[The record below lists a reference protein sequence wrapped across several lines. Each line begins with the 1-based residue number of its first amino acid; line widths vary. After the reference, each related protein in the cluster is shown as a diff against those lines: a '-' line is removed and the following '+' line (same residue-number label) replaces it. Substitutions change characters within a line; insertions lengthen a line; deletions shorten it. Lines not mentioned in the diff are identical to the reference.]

1 MILAMTGPGVL
12 LAAGAAPYLGT
23 LARFLGCGAALALAC
38 LGVYRLAR
46 GLGRTG
52 REATGLALVAPFA
65 IGLLVFTAWPI
76 LHSFYLSFT
85 RYRVLGPP
93 EWVGLGNYAD
103 IFFTDRRFRAAL
115 FVSSVYAGLSIPLGI
130 AASLATAML
139 LNARVRFVGAWR
151 AIYYLPSVLPA
162 VATALIW
169 RWLFVPHGG
178 LVNAA
183 LEALHLPQPGWF
195 HDPRWVIP
203 AFVIMSLQG
212 ATGNN
217 MVIFLAALKGERR
230 ELHEA
235 AMIDGAGLLARFRN
249 VTIPQISPVILY
261 QLVMGIIGSLQV
273 FTQPMFVETPGDSG
287 LFYNVYVYRRAWEDL
302 RMGYAGAL
310 SWILFVIILG
320 LTLVVLRHSRSWV
333 HYEAEER

>member
-1 MILAMTGPGVL
+1 MTGCCGL

-23 LARFLGCGAALALAC
+23 LARFVGVGAALALVC
-38 LGVYRLAR
+38 FGVHRIAR
-46 GLGRTG
+46 GLGRTD
-52 REATGLALVAPFA
+52 REATGLALVAPFV
-65 IGLLVFTAWPI
+65 IGLVAFTAWPV
-76 LHSFYLSFT
+76 LCSFYLSFT
-85 RYRVLGPP
+85 RYRVLGLP
-93 EWVGLGNYAD
+93 EWAGLSNYAEIILD
-103 IFFTDRRFRAAL
+103 DRRFRAAL
-115 FVSSVYAGLSIPLGI
+115 FVSSVYAAASIPLGI
-130 AASLATAML
+130 AASLTTAML
-139 LNARVRFVGAWR
+139 LNTRVRFVGVWR
-151 AIYYLPSVLPA
+151 TVYYLPSVLPA
-162 VATALIW
+162 VATALVW

-178 LVNAA
+178 LVNSA
-183 LEALHLPQPGWF
+183 LGALSLPQPGWF

-217 MVIFLAALKGERR
+217 MVIFLAALKGVRA

-235 AMIDGAGLLARFRN
+235 AMIDGAGWWSRFRH

-287 LFYNVYVYRRAWEDL
+287 LFYNVYVYGRAWEDL
-302 RMGYAGAL
+302 RMGYACAL

-320 LTLVVLRHSRSWV
+320 LTLAVLRRSRAWV
-333 HYEAEER
+333 YYEAEGR

>member
-1 MILAMTGPGVL
+1 MTGAPVF
-12 LAAGAAPYLGT
+12 LATAAAPYLAT
-23 LARFLGCGAALALAC
+23 LMRFLGCGAALLLASY
-38 LGVYRLAR
+38 GVYRLAR
-46 GLGRTG
+46 GLGRTD
-52 REATGLALVAPFA
+52 REAAGLALVTPFT
-65 IGLLVFTAWPI
+65 IGFLVFSAWPI
-76 LHSFYLSFT
+76 LYSFFLSFT
-85 RYRVLGPP
+85 RYRVLGLPA
-93 EWVGLGNYAD
+93 WVGLGNYAEILLD
-103 IFFTDRRFRAAL
+103 DRRFRAAL
-115 FVSSVYAGLSIPLGI
+115 FVSSAYAALSIPLGI

-139 LNARVRFVGAWR
+139 LNARVRFLGVWR
-151 AIYYLPSVLPA
+151 TIYYLPSVLPA
-162 VATALIW
+162 VATALLW

-178 LVNAA
+178 LVNSA
-183 LEALHLPQPGWF
+183 LDGLGLPQPGWF

-217 MVIFLAALKGERR
+217 MVIFLAALKGVRA

-235 AMIDGAGLLARFRN
+235 AMIDGAGWWARFRN

-302 RMGYAGAL
+302 RMGYASAL
-310 SWILFVIILG
+310 SWVLFVIILG
-320 LTLVVLRHSRSWV
+320 LTLVVLRHSKTWV
-333 HYEAEER
+333 YYEAEGK